1 MNMKNEVF
9 YSVVIPVHNEEKN
22 ILELYKRLTNVLT
35 SLNKPYEIIYVN
47 DGSIDNS
54 LNILHKVASSDK
66 KVKIVDLSRNFGHQI
81 AISAGISFASGK
93 ATIIMDGD
101 LQDPPSVILEFIK
114 KWEEGFSVVYG
125 IRRKRKE
132 SLLKR
137 ICYFVFY
144 RIQERIAKIK
154 IPLDAGDFCLMDKKV
169 IDILKKMPE
178 RNRFIRGIRSW
189 IGFSQ
194 AGIKYERD
202 FRFQGKPKYN
212 LKKLLRLA
220 LDGIYS
226 FSDIPLKISLIF
238 GSFISILCF
247 IFSIYIIYQRLVYG
261 TSVYGIATI
270 AVSILF
276 LGGIQLIAVGVIGEY
291 IGRIYDE
298 VKQRPIFIVKQL
310 INL

>member
-1 MNMKNEVF
+1 MNMKNEIF

-35 SLNKPYEIIYVN
+35 SPNKLYEIIYVN
-47 DGSIDNS
+47 DGSTDSS
-54 LNILHKVASSDK
+54 LNILHKIASSDK
-66 KVKIVDLSRNFGHQI
+66 RVKVVDLSRNFGHQI

-101 LQDPPSVILEFIK
+101 LQDPPSAIPEFIK

-144 RIQERIAKIK
+144 RIQKKMAKIK

-189 IGFSQ
+189 IGFPQ
-194 AGIKYERD
+194 VGIEYERD
-202 FRFQGKPKYN
+202 FRFHGKPKYN
-212 LKKLLRLA
+212 LRKLLRLA
-220 LDGIYS
+220 FDGIYS

-238 GSFISILCF
+238 GFFISTLCF
-247 IFSIYIIYQRLVYG
+247 IFTIYIIYQRLVYG
-261 TSVYGIATI
+261 TSAYGIATI

-298 VKQRPIFIVKQL
+298 VRQRPIFIVKQL